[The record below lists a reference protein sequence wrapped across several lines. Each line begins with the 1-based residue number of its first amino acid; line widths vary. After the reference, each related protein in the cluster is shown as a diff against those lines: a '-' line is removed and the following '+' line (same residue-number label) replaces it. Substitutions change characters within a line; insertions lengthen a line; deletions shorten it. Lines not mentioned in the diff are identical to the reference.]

1 MEVIVFILS
10 QLYLRDSL
18 LWIITDS
25 EMRKNQLAT
34 IS

>member
-25 EMRKNQLAT
+25 KMCKNQLAT